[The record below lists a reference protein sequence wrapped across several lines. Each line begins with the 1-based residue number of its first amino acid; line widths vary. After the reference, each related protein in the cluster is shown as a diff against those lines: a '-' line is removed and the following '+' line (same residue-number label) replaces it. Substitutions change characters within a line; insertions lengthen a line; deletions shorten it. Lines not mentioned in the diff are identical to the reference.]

1 MQGLECVAKLWE
13 LTDILKRTSACAAA
27 QDHGVDNEI
36 RYCFKGPIANSHL
49 KSLAN
54 CVVPESSREFDA
66 VVFVSTWRRICVYL
80 QMIVARFGVK
90 VKES

>member
-66 VVFVSTWRRICVYL
+66 VVFVSCAKKSLGGTFWAL
-80 QMIVARFGVK
+80 MDSLF
-90 VKES
+90 